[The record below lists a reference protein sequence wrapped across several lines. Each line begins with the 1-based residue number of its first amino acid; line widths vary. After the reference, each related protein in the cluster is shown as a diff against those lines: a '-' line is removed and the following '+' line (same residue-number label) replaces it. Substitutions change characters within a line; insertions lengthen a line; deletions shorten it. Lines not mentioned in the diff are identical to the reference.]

1 MLLPS
6 DIARLVLG
14 YLQEEGLSATSRA
27 FIHES
32 PNLKE
37 YAEHSTEDGT
47 IPACVF
53 SIFGKGLTTILNEYV
68 AVKTKE
74 SNHQV
79 PAMVSSL
86 WKKLDF
92 TLNQI
97 KSLQNSPAL
106 SACQRI
112 RTRVGMA
119 NVARQKA
126 LTDSSTSV
134 MCTTVSE
141 TLSIVSPAQTSHC
154 VLTHSTP
161 VSFSGAHRL
170 TPVAAPHLQ
179 NHEGSRLLNTPRESP
194 VNVTE
199 HRLNPAPLSPG
210 RRKWKR
216 TGVVGGSS
224 SSSRPAAAGGAP
236 PEEEP
241 EEIADE
247 NFPQLVI
254 QNARDKILGDRL
266 LQEKLAEN
274 INKILASEPTPQS
287 SKACTNIVE
296 PDQSIDEIL
305 GLQGEIHMS
314 DDAIHD
320 ILEQTESDPAFQ
332 ALFDLFEYNK
342 AKAADGELGDGD
354 LSSSP
359 DEGELLVP
367 APPPVTKPSQNVDSA
382 VVQKEAADPASV
394 KVTATER
401 KTRKSA
407 PALKKTV
414 ITSSR
419 SSRIDNCLGNLLVV
433 QEPRQGTSS
442 AKTSEKS
449 PHPGST
455 PMEIDEPQATAATTP
470 TTNVPTASVA
480 SVSNIMP
487 LPITSMVSETTN
499 LNRAQ
504 ENKSA
509 QRLPGTKDSASSA
522 PQTAPSSSPSTSAK
536 GAHLGSSSLVSPEPS
551 KTTVS
556 PSSSASPVSIS
567 NSSASSTAE
576 QSGSNKT
583 VDNPNDIVSL
593 KIIISENQEEDSGAD
608 AALNQAVSSIS
619 GDKIPTIY
627 LSSPARTSTVPGTPR
642 STSDEA
648 AQAVSCL
655 QRSESVVASPLS
667 SQQQQ
672 SYIIQLPFDGAAT
685 SATSYFVLTEP
696 PAPDAQSRQMIVP
709 APVTKGQA
717 IAPNPFTL
725 TPQRQGFSAGST
737 LILPSPMKSVVLP
750 LSVVGQNTL
759 GNMQMMS
766 NQLVAVPNSP
776 VVQQTEAVK
785 PLPAGAV
792 KQSAPSGPDKN
803 VNNKVLPSLAPGHAT
818 QNASAS
824 PGSAH
829 RRILRFDSNGESQTS
844 KASTPPSASTSQPLP
859 RTKPSILSAN
869 KPKRR
874 IEPVRCSDAEKT
886 PPPNQRRGSRKQE
899 YVCNK
904 EPGSSSTEVSKS
916 AEPRRR
922 SKSADGKQNDTNKN
936 NNRAKDSNHSKSS
949 SSDSSKS
956 AEPRKRSKSTDGKQN
971 DMDEA
976 KDSNLSKSSPDSSQ
990 KPGSRKEKEP
1000 AEKWKSRDGRA
1011 EKRTQ
1016 ETTNVTA
1023 NKENELKGQEQQSAS
1038 SSAAPPQAKSS
1049 KAQSK
1054 TSALAKQA
1062 AEMLHDIQA
1071 LNSPSAP
1078 KELSGQEES
1087 GSDCPKTPM
1096 RTRKGREGEG
1106 TPRHLVPPSGSDVPT
1121 CSPAS
1126 EAGSES
1132 SINMAAHTLMILSRS
1147 ALARPGTPL
1156 KDSLRQEGAG
1166 ERSPAAAK
1174 NAKKRKQS
1182 TPTSSPPAKKEP
1194 KRTPSKK
1201 KERKKLMECFPQ
1213 DLDVDKFLSS
1223 LHYDE

>member
-126 LTDSSTSV
+126 LTNSPTSSV

-170 TPVAAPHLQ
+170 TAVTAPQLQ
-179 NHEGSRLLNTPRESP
+179 NHDGSRLLNTPRESP
-194 VNVTE
+194 VNVTD

-216 TGVVGGSS
+216 SGVVGGSS
-224 SSSRPAAAGGAP
+224 SSSRPAAASGAP

-247 NFPQLVI
+247 TFPQLVI

-342 AKAADGELGDGD
+342 TKAAEGELGDGD
-354 LSSSP
+354 ISSSP
-359 DEGELLVP
+359 DEGDLP
-367 APPPVTKPSQNVDSA
+367 APVLPLVAKPCQNVDSA
-382 VVQKEAADPASV
+382 VVQKEAPDPASV
-394 KVTATER
+394 KATATER

-449 PHPGST
+449 PHPGTT
-455 PMEIDEPQATAATTP
+455 PMEIDEPQAAATTI
-470 TTNVPTASVA
+470 TTNVPPTSVA
-480 SVSNIMP
+480 SVSDFMP
-487 LPITSMVSETTN
+487 LSLTSMVSETTN
-499 LNRAQ
+499 LNRFQ
-504 ENKSA
+504 ENKGA
-509 QRLPGTKDSASSA
+509 QRSTNTKDSASSA
-522 PQTAPSSSPSTSAK
+522 PQTAPSSSPSTSGK
-536 GAHLGSSSLVSPEPS
+536 GAHLASSTLASPETS
-551 KTTVS
+551 KATTKTVS
-556 PSSSASPVSIS
+556 PSTSALPVSVS
-567 NSSASSTAE
+567 NSSASSMAE

-583 VDNPNDIVSL
+583 GDNPNDIVSL
-593 KIIISENQEEDSGAD
+593 KIIISENQEEDSAAD
-608 AALNQAVSSIS
+608 TALNQAVSSIS

-627 LSSPARTSTVPGTPR
+627 LSSPARTPAVLGTPR

-655 QRSESVVASPLS
+655 QRSETVVGSPLNS
-667 SQQQQ
+667 QQ

-696 PAPDAQSRQMIVP
+696 PAPDAHSRQMIMP

-725 TPQRQGFSAGST
+725 TPQRPGFSAGST

-750 LSVVGQNTL
+750 LSVMGQNTL
-759 GNMQMMS
+759 GNVQMVS

-776 VVQQTEAVK
+776 LVPQTETVK

-792 KQSAPSGPDKN
+792 KQSAPSAPDKN
-803 VNNKVLPSLAPGHAT
+803 VNNKMPPSVAPVT
-818 QNASAS
+818 QSASAS

-844 KASTPPSASTSQPLP
+844 KANTPPSAPTSQPLP

-874 IEPVRCSDAEKT
+874 IEPVRCSDTEKT
-886 PPPNQRRGSRKQE
+886 PPPKEKRGSRKQE

-904 EPGSSSTEVSKS
+904 EPGSSSSEVSKS
-916 AEPRRR
+916 VETRRR
-922 SKSADGKQNDTNKN
+922 SKSADGKQNNTGED
-936 NNRAKDSNHSKSS
+936 NNRAKDSSHSKAS
-949 SSDSSKS
+949 SSDSSKP
-956 AEPRKRSKSTDGKQN
+956 AESRKRSKSTDGKQN

-976 KDSNLSKSSPDSSQ
+976 KDSSHSKSSSDSSQ
-990 KPGSRKEKEP
+990 KSGSRKEKEP
-1000 AEKWKSRDGRA
+1000 AEKGKSRDSRA
-1011 EKRTQ
+1011 EKRIQ
-1016 ETTNVTA
+1016 ETTSVTA

-1038 SSAAPPQAKSS
+1038 SSAAPAQAKSS

-1096 RTRKGREGEG
+1096 RTRKGREAEG
-1106 TPRHLVPPSGSDVPT
+1106 TPRHLVPPNGSDAPT

-1166 ERSPAAAK
+1166 ERSPTAAK

-1194 KRTPSKK
+1194 KRTPTKK